1 MVLEASAVKSICILQ
16 SRYDSTE
23 REEYKNMKNVFGT
36 CIVLHLTTSILHDV
50 TFLKNMIYNL
60 RRIKTSGVAS
70 LNVHGKKAVY
80 NKYIFLIYNYSD
92 HTYKALLQGS

>member
-36 CIVLHLTTSILHDV
+36 CIVLHLTTSISYDV
-50 TFLKNMIYNL
+50 TFLKNIYNL
-60 RRIKTSGVAS
+60 HRIKTSGIARLLMS
-70 LNVHGKKAVY
+70 MIKKQFTTR
-80 NKYIFLIYNYSD
+80 IFFLIYNYNY
-92 HTYKALLQGS
+92 TYKALLQES